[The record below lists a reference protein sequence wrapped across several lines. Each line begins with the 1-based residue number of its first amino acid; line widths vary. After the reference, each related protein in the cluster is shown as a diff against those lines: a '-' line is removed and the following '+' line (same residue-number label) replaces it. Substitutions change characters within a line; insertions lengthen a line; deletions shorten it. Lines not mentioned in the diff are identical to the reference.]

1 MTMTAAKQEFLAKFT
16 MDDPFL
22 GFTRKE
28 SAELWEWN
36 GGLPIFNDF
45 ISQMRP
51 KTVVEV
57 GSWMG
62 QSSCAMARS
71 MRTNNLDSVLICVD
85 TWLGSLEH
93 WKSPADRAHL
103 DLKNG
108 LPTIYE
114 SFLTNV
120 DREELSGYVVPLPLP
135 SAIACQL
142 LADVPVDMVYIDG
155 SHDYRDVLRDLQDYW
170 LMVRGNGGI
179 LFGDDLAWGSV
190 SGAVSEFA
198 RSIQILPT
206 IIGPHWVFQKGQQS

>member
-1 MTMTAAKQEFLAKFT
+1 MMTAAKQEFLTKFL
-16 MDDPFL
+16 MDDPFFE
-22 GFTRKE
+22 FTRKE
-28 SAELWEWN
+28 SAELWGWN
-36 GGLPIFNDF
+36 GDLPIFNDL

-57 GSWMG
+57 GSWLG
-62 QSSCAMARS
+62 QSSCTMARS
-71 MRTNNLDSVLICVD
+71 MRTNDLDSVLICVD

-93 WKSPADRAHL
+93 WKSPVDRTHL

-108 LPTIYE
+108 RPTIYE

-135 SAIACQL
+135 STIACQL

-170 LMVRGNGGI
+170 PMVRGNGGI
-179 LFGDDLAWGSV
+179 VFGDDLAWESV
-190 SGAVSEFA
+190 SRAVSEFA

-206 IIGPHWVFQKGQQS
+206 IIGPHWLFQKGLPS